1 MGCPNTMRTLKG
13 RLVVVRTYGLV
24 AILAQ
29 PKSIHSEGETSSNLV
44 DVFFL
49 FIIIQSYYILSKQD
63 VWVYYS
69 TKPENVYNRPFEG
82 ETSEKNNK
90 LRQSKLNCRF
100 WRSDWLVRT
109 KKIFFDA
116 WWATR
121 AKFDIYR
128 KCLMWSEHI
137 GKFFWKFIR
146 TYGPDFRKFS
156 SGLLTYNR
164 GSSCAP

>member
-1 MGCPNTMRTLKG
+1 MGCPNTMRSLKG

-82 ETSEKNNK
+82 ETSENNNK

-109 KKIFFDA
+109 KKFFF
-116 WWATR
+116 W
-121 AKFDIYR
+121 
-128 KCLMWSEHI
+128 CLMGHPSKIWHISQMPDVVRAYWENFLKIYPNIWPRFSEI
-137 GKFFWKFIR
+137 FIW
-146 TYGPDFRKFS
+146 PS
-156 SGLLTYNR
+156 HL
-164 GSSCAP
+164 